1 MQFPSCLLNCR
12 RAGTWQRRPYPARRE
27 NNMQHRLVLKFVL
40 ALSLCGTWSA
50 TAQDYF
56 PLQVG
61 NQWVY
66 KTGGSRSSAPL
77 VLEILRTAEFGG
89 TGYVNLHSSAGGDY
103 WLRRHDD
110 GSVWQYDQT

>member
-1 MQFPSCLLNCR
+1 MQYPFHSPACR
-12 RAGTWQRRPYPARRE
+12 QAATRERPRYPARRE
-27 NNMQHRLVLKFVL
+27 NNMQHQLVLKFVL

-77 VLEILRTAEFGG
+77 VLEILRTAEFGSIS
-89 TGYVNLHSSAGGDY
+89 YVNLHSSAGGDY
-103 WLRRHDD
+103 W
-110 GSVWQYDQT
+110 